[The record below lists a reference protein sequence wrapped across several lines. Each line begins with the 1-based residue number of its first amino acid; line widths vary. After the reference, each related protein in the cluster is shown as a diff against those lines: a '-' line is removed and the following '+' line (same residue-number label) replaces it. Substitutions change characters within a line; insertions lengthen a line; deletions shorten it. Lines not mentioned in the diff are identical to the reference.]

1 MAIKDPVMTSR
12 AQSIEARLRG
22 SKPPPWLLIHGDEQL
37 VHIETADSIRAWLRP
52 LGFNEREVVDMDR
65 SFKLDG
71 LERAL
76 RSRDLFA
83 AAKLV
88 ELRFS
93 AKPHKACLDWLSDW
107 SKAAD
112 SEVCVMVSC
121 GKLDRSQLTSAWFR
135 DLQDKGWAFEAA
147 GIPRQALAGWIR
159 DRLTRESLQ
168 ASDEVIDL
176 IASRTEGNLIAC
188 AQEIKKL
195 AMLEQSTIDMAMAQS
210 SLTNT
215 ARWSAFDLQ
224 ASCLLGDRKR
234 ALMMLDALH
243 AEAEPPP
250 LMLWALADAARQL
263 LALHECLA
271 SGQSKSQAFR
281 ALRLFGTRELPY
293 TRALERINPAQ
304 SLGLL
309 AAAASTD
316 RAIKGIGN
324 DMRESMRTLVLLF
337 TSQSRAKDRLLAA
350 EMQ

>member
-1 MAIKDPVMTSR
+1 MTSK
-12 AQSIEARLRG
+12 AQSIETRLRG

-52 LGFNEREVVDMDR
+52 LGFSEREVIEVDR
-65 SFKLDG
+65 SFKLEQ
-71 LERAL
+71 LELAL

-135 DLQDKGWAFEAA
+135 DLQAKGWALEAA

-159 DRLTRESLQ
+159 DRLARESVQ
-168 ASDEVIDL
+168 ASDEVIEL
-176 IASRTEGNLIAC
+176 IASRTEGNLLAC

-210 SLTNT
+210 SLTNA

-224 ASCLLGDRKR
+224 ASCLLGERKR
-234 ALMMLDALH
+234 ALMILDALH

-250 LMLWALADAARQL
+250 LILWALADAARQL

-281 ALRLFGTRELPY
+281 ELRLFGTRELAY
-293 TRALERINPAQ
+293 TRAL
-304 SLGLL
+304 
-309 AAAASTD
+309 D
-316 RAIKGIGN
+316 RAIGACRCSKQ
-324 DMRESMRTLVLLF
+324 T
-337 TSQSRAKDRLLAA
+337 
-350 EMQ
+350 